1 MQKELTEQITQKRER
16 VKSHAVEIFSLHD
29 NMADP
34 EVIHNS
40 IESGAQIHGSNMCI
54 LILAIIIAS
63 IGLNMNSTAVIIG
76 AMLISPL
83 MNGIMA
89 MGYGVATND
98 IPLVKKA
105 ASGFGI
111 QVLICIVT
119 STLYFVISPIS
130 TTSSELLA
138 RTSPTIWDVI
148 IAICGGIAGAIG
160 STRKEK
166 TNVIPGV
173 AIATALMPPLCTAGY
188 GIATGNL
195 KFFLGAFYLFFINC
209 FFIALSTLVVI
220 FILIPEKRIIN
231 EKAKKK
237 ITSSMIFIS
246 VIIIIPSVFIAW
258 GIVADTVTTSKYNS
272 YINNEFEFD
281 NTQIVQSSI
290 DIDEKTISVA
300 LIGSVISDDIIDML
314 ETKLGN
320 YNLSDYTLNITQTTV
335 SEGITPEQLQSIID
349 SQIDAD
355 NSNFRNLL
363 LQEEADRLQRELD
376 EANKALEEYHDN
388 EVNLEELCEK
398 IKIVFPEIKNCS
410 IGIHYGKINNENGF
424 ENIEYLLATAETE
437 TPMSDEV
444 KGYINNWLSSES
456 GYEHTAVIAYIT
468 EDMQETVS
476 ETSSESETVSEE
488 NTDTDEE

>member
-1 MQKELTEQITQKRER
+1 MQKELTEQITQKREK

-63 IGLNMNSTAVIIG
+63 VGLNMNSTAVIIG

-89 MGYGVATND
+89 MGYSVATND
-98 IPLVKKA
+98 MPLLKKA
-105 ASGFGI
+105 ASGFVI

-188 GIATGNL
+188 GIAAGNL

-209 FFIALSTLVVI
+209 FFIALSTFMVI
-220 FILIPEKRIIN
+220 LILIPEKRNIN

-246 VIIIIPSVFIAW
+246 VIVIIPSIFIAW
-258 GIVADTVTTSKYNS
+258 KIVADTVTTSKYNN

-290 DIDEKTISVA
+290 DTDEKIISVA
-300 LIGSVISDDIIDML
+300 LIGSVISDDVIDML
-314 ETKLGN
+314 ETKLDN
-320 YNLSDYTLNITQTTV
+320 YNLSDYTLNITQTAV
-335 SEGITPEQLQSIID
+335 SEGITSEQLQAIID

-376 EANKALEEYHDN
+376 DANKALEEYHSN
-388 EVNLEELCEK
+388 EVNLQELCEK
-398 IKIVFPEIKNCS
+398 IKTVFPEIKSCS
-410 IGIHYGKINNENGF
+410 IGIHYGKINDENGF
-424 ENIEYLLATAETE
+424 EDNEYLLVTAETE
-437 TPMSDEV
+437 NPMSEELE
-444 KGYINNWLSSES
+444 GYINNWLSSET
-456 GYEHTAVIAYIT
+456 GYSHTAVIGYIT
-468 EDMQETVS
+468 TDT
-476 ETSSESETVSEE
+476 ETVSEE
-488 NTDTDEE
+488 NTDVEE